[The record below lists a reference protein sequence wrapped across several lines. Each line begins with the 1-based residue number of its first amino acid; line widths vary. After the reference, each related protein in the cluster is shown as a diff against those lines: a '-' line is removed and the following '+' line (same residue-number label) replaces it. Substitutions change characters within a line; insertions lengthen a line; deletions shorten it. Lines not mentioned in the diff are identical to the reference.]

1 MKLIHSDKVL
11 LQQNSNILE
20 NPGIAIRLGQLIGT
34 PMEKALTALPANWS
48 EIIET
53 ITKTALNKAIDSAL
67 LTLDNQHTNPASN
80 STHKLLAGLS
90 GAVGGTFGLSALAV
104 ELPISTTIMLRSI
117 ADIAR
122 SEGEDIQSL
131 ETKMACLEVFALGG
145 AQSPGD
151 SSDTVYYAVRSL
163 ISRSMSDSAAYI
175 AQKGLSKD
183 GAPALIK
190 VLNIVASRFH
200 IPVSQKL
207 AAQSVPA
214 IGAIGGASVNLIF
227 MSHFQD
233 MARAHF
239 SIRKLERTYG
249 ADVIRHAYQQITD

>member
-1 MKLIHSDKVL
+1 MKLTHADKAL
-11 LQQNSNILE
+11 LQQSVNLLE
-20 NPGIAIRLGQLIGT
+20 NPGIAIRLGQLVGI
-34 PMEKALTALPANWS
+34 PMEKALIALPANWS
-48 EIIET
+48 AIIET

-67 LTLDNQHTNPASN
+67 YTLSSQRANPASN
-80 STHKLLAGLS
+80 TTHKLLAGLS
-90 GAVGGTFGLSALAV
+90 GAIGGTFGLTALAV
-104 ELPISTTIMLRSI
+104 ELPVSTTIMLRSI

-122 SEGEDIQSL
+122 SEGEDIQNL
-131 ETKMACLEVFALGG
+131 ETKMACLEVFALCGT
-145 AQSPGD
+145 QSPGD

-163 ISRSMSDSAAYI
+163 ISRSMSDTAQHI

-190 VLNIVASRFH
+190 LINIVASRFH

-249 ADVIRHAYQQITD
+249 EEVVRQAYQQITV